1 MIKMVTEAVIMIS
14 WHYNTMEMRNKSKSE
29 HVAK

>member
-1 MIKMVTEAVIMIS
+1 MIKMVIEAVIIS